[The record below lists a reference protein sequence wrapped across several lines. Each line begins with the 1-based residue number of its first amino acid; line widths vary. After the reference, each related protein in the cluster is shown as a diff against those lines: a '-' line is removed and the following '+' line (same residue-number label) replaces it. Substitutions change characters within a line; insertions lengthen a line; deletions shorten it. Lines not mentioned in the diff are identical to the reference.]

1 MANALYDDTDLTPDE
16 RRFLAQAESGKHYGE
31 YGQAAGNILGAATG
45 LIPVVGPAI
54 ATVASP
60 VLGKIGSLIGEK
72 IGGDQTA
79 HAEKQLQLSQQ
90 YRNQPEIDK
99 AERMKAVNQLLGQWT
114 PYL

>member
-1 MANALYDDTDLTPDE
+1 MSIYDDTELTPDE

-31 YGQAAGNILGAATG
+31 YGQVAGNLLGAATS
-45 LIPVVGPAI
+45 LIPVVGPAV

-60 VLGKIGSLIGEK
+60 VLGQVGKLIGNQ
-72 IGGDQTA
+72 IGGEQTA
-79 HAEKQLQLSQQ
+79 RAEKQLQLSQQ
-90 YRNQPEIDK
+90 YRNQPELDK